1 MALHHSSLSLRSIN
15 NKRIG
20 PTKDLS
26 LITWRATKLKG
37 GSQIL
42 RIQKGEANTV
52 VAMLEGE
59 ERHNIF

>member
-1 MALHHSSLSLRSIN
+1 MDIGGNEAMMLRSIN

-37 GSQIL
+37 GGVKFYVYK
-42 RIQKGEANTV
+42 KGKPTQ
-52 VAMLEGE
+52 L
-59 ERHNIF
+59 